1 MHCRISGTVANLI
14 MFVWDLQKY
23 RGGVTPRG
31 WRGFE
36 FKVQLFRCT
45 VNIRSRPT
53 WECLEIYGAFVAE
66 ALVFI
71 IVI

>member
-1 MHCRISGTVANLI
+1 

-23 RGGVTPRG
+23 SGAVTPRG

-45 VNIRSRPT
+45 VKIRSRPT
-53 WECLEIYGAFVAE
+53 RECLEIYGAFVAE
-66 ALVFI
+66 TLVFFF